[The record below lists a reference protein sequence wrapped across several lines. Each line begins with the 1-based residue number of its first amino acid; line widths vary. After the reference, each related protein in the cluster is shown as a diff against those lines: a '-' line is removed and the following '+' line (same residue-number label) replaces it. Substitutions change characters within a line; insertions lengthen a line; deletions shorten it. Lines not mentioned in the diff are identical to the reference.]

1 MIGAADYIAAAATR
15 NDWILAADYITAA
28 VKIRKRLL
36 TNVLSAVKF
45 SLLTGCAGE
54 IEAE

>member
-28 VKIRKRLL
+28 GK
-36 TNVLSAVKF
+36 NSQQA
-45 SLLTGCAGE
+45 AD
-54 IEAE
+54 

>member
-28 VKIRKRLL
+28 GK
-36 TNVLSAVKF
+36 NSQQA
-45 SLLTGCAGE
+45 SD
-54 IEAE
+54 